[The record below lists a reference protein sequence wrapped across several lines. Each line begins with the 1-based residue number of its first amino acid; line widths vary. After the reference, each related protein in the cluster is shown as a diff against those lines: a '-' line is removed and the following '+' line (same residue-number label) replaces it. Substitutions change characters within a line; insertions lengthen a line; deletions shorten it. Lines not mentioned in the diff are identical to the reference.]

1 MYWQT
6 LISESSGNARKLW
19 NTLSS
24 VMGKKKGSIVQENFT
39 PELFLNSIMDKVSG
53 VRSST
58 VGSPAPEFS
67 NFVGSPLNQFSTIDQ
82 SVIEDSIRK
91 VIKQILQSRSHT
103 AYQLGWSRNWCVN

>member
-24 VMGKKKGSIVQENFT
+24 VMGKKKRSIVQENFT
-39 PELFLNSIMDKVSG
+39 PELFLNSFMDKVSR

-58 VGSPAPEFS
+58 VGSPAPEFFS

-91 VIKQILQSRSHT
+91 SSNKSCSLDPIPTWLVKD
-103 AYQLGWSRNWCVN
+103 WCVN